1 VLWLCALLV
10 GDASRVAVG
19 ADSAAIP
26 RYAVGDEAAADV
38 ITPVALTV
46 FDPER
51 TQNLRVTEGQNVPPV
66 FRFLSSSPRLA
77 EEALRAEFVERQNEF
92 ARALQTVFGHPVP
105 LLTVETKSRQFEQ
118 AVEAFR
124 ERRANFFLPPAL
136 TEFWAFGDS
145 GDQILNQWLG
155 RFRRFTNGY
164 VRADVLPGGERLTTA
179 SVRLMEAESL
189 AQRLSLAT
197 VDKQGRDLPVAQ
209 LRALAQVQQE
219 ALRGVPADERALVQF
234 LAAFFQPSCVFDEAL
249 TRQARA
255 RRTDVLLASDRY
267 EAGQVVIAQGERVTP
282 KIGLA
287 LDELRNR
294 LEVDHAQAIVAA
306 ERTARARAET
316 EVVATRQAAAT
327 TEAMN
332 RWLQGGLAAAAVLCL
347 LLIWGWVRTRRSRR
361 AEALASEMALVV
373 QGEGDDAVATGEW
386 RQRALAAEATAQ
398 KATALLRSNL
408 LSHMARWMM
417 TEFLQRL
424 LSQRSVILT
433 SQQKAEKEVADLAS
447 RLDQLHAPL
456 EERLQAYARRIAEL
470 EAELASK
477 GEQNVELIKAK
488 IESTRKHLEE
498 ERSTEPGP
506 LNWN

>member
-1 VLWLCALLV
+1 
-10 GDASRVAVG
+10 
-19 ADSAAIP
+19 
-26 RYAVGDEAAADV
+26 
-38 ITPVALTV
+38 
-46 FDPER
+46 
-51 TQNLRVTEGQNVPPV
+51 
-66 FRFLSSSPRLA
+66 PRLA

-92 ARALQTVFGHPVP
+92 TRALQTVFGHPVP

-124 ERRANFFLPPAL
+124 ERRSNFFLPPAL

-155 RFRRFTNGY
+155 RLRRFTNGY

-189 AQRLSLAT
+189 AQQLSLAT
-197 VDKQGRDLPVAQ
+197 VDKQGRDLPVGQ
-209 LRALAQVQQE
+209 LRALAQVQQD

-234 LAAFFQPSCVFDEAL
+234 LAAFFHPSCVFDEAL

-255 RRTDVLLASDRY
+255 RRTEVLLASDRY

-282 KIGLA
+282 KIQLA

-327 TEAMN
+327 TETMN

-347 LLIWGWVRTRRSRR
+347 LLIWAWVRIRRSRR
-361 AEALASEMALVV
+361 AEAPASEMALVV
-373 QGEGDDAVATGEW
+373 QSDDSVAAGEW